1 MSTTTSLS
9 LAELDLFAHGAPW
22 GVFDQLR
29 EHDPVTWTEEDA
41 PNAGFWAVTRYH
53 EIVEVLRDTETFS
66 SEVGAVNLEEL
77 DASQIEIR
85 KSMLER
91 DGSRHRALRKLLQ
104 AEFSPRAL
112 AVYESFLR
120 GVTAN
125 SLDLAIAKGEFDF
138 VDEVAADFPIR
149 VLARLFDVPE
159 EDTDQLI
166 EWGNRM
172 VGNTDPESA
181 DVLATD
187 PESEKYRDLP
197 FRSPAALEVFE
208 YGFRLANERRGGA
221 GTDLVSRLVNGTP
234 IDGIPIDDRDFRNY
248 FLLLVVAGNETT
260 RHTISHTMHHLM
272 NNPEQVEILRKDPS
286 KIEWAVEEF
295 LRFASPVY
303 HFRRTATRDT
313 ELGGQAIKAGDKV
326 VVWFASG
333 NRDPQVFDD
342 PYRFDVERRPN
353 EHMSFGRG
361 GPHMC
366 LGNSLARLEIRI
378 MFEDLLARDVDFVRN
393 GEIDYLRS
401 NFVHGIKRF
410 PVKVVPRSS

>member
-1 MSTTTSLS
+1 MSTATSVT
-9 LAELDLFAHGAPW
+9 LADLDLFAGGAPW
-22 GVFDQLR
+22 SVFDELR
-29 EHDPVTWTEEDA
+29 ANDPVSWNEEET
-41 PNAGFWAVTRYH
+41 PNSGFWGVTRYQD
-53 EIVEVLRDTETFS
+53 IVEVLRDTETYS

-77 DASQIEIR
+77 DQSQIEIR

-91 DGSRHRALRKLLQ
+91 DGTRHRALRKLLQ
-104 AEFSPRAL
+104 PAFTSKAL

-125 SLDLAIAKGEFDF
+125 SLDVALAKDRFDF

-149 VLARLFDVPE
+149 VLARLFGVPE

-166 EWGNRM
+166 AWGNRM

-181 DVLATD
+181 DVLASD

-208 YGFRLANERRGGA
+208 YGFALAKERRGGN
-221 GTDLVSRLVNGTP
+221 GDDLVSKLVNQTP
-234 IDGIPIDDRDFRNY
+234 IDGIPLDDRDFRNY

-260 RHTISHTMHHLM
+260 RHTISHTMNHLIQH
-272 NNPEQVEILRKDPS
+272 PQQVAILREDPS

-295 LRFASPVY
+295 LRMASPVY
-303 HFRRTATRDT
+303 HFRRTATKDT
-313 ELGGQAIKAGDKV
+313 VLGGRSIKAGDKV

-333 NRDPQVFDD
+333 NRDSDVFDD
-342 PYRFDVERRPN
+342 PYRFDVERHPN

-366 LGNSLARLEIRI
+366 LGNSLARLEIRV
-378 MFEDLLARDVDFVRN
+378 MFEDLLTRDVDLEVD
-393 GEIDYLRS
+393 GSIDYLRS

-410 PVKVVPRSS
+410 PVRVAGR

>member
-1 MSTTTSLS
+1 MSTATTVT
-9 LAELDLFAHGAPW
+9 LANLDLFAKGAPW
-22 GVFDQLR
+22 ATFDELR
-29 EHDPVTWTEEDA
+29 ASDPVSWNEEEA
-41 PNAGFWAVTRYH
+41 PNKGFWAVTRYH
-53 EIVEVLRDTETFS
+53 DIVEVLRDTETFS

-77 DASQIEIR
+77 DQSQIEIR

-91 DGSRHRALRKLLQ
+91 DGTRHRALRKLLQ
-104 AEFSPRAL
+104 PAFTPKAL
-112 AVYESFLR
+112 TVYESFLR

-125 SLDLAIAKGEFDF
+125 TLDVALAKERFDF

-149 VLARLFDVPE
+149 VLARLLGVPE
-159 EDTDQLI
+159 DDTNQLI

-181 DVLATD
+181 DVLASD

-197 FRSPAALEVFE
+197 FRSPAALEVFD
-208 YGFRLANERRGGA
+208 YGFALANERRGGS
-221 GTDLVSRLVNGTP
+221 GDDLVSKLVNGTP
-234 IDGIPIDDRDFRNY
+234 IDGVPVDDRDFRNY

-260 RHTISHTMHHLM
+260 RHTISHTMNHLINHPDQM
-272 NNPEQVEILRKDPS
+272 AILREDPS

-303 HFRRTATRDT
+303 HFRRTATKDT
-313 ELGGQAIKAGDKV
+313 ELGGRTIKVGDKV

-333 NRDPQVFDD
+333 NRDFDIFED
-342 PYRFDVERRPN
+342 PYRFDVQRHPN

-366 LGNSLARLEIRI
+366 LGNSLARLEIRV
-378 MFEDLLARDVDFVRN
+378 MFEDLLSRDVEIAHD
-393 GEIDYLRS
+393 GSIDYLRS

-410 PVKVVPRSS
+410 PVKVTRR

>member
-1 MSTTTSLS
+1 MATTTSFT
-9 LAELDLFAHGAPW
+9 LADLDLFANGAPW
-22 GVFDQLR
+22 DVFDDLR
-29 EHDPVTWTEEDA
+29 ANNPVSWNEEES
-41 PNAGFWAVTRYH
+41 PNHGFWAVTRYH
-53 EIVEVLRDTETFS
+53 DIVDVLRDTETFS

-77 DASQIEIR
+77 DQSQIEIR

-104 AEFSPRAL
+104 HQFTPKSL

-120 GVTAN
+120 SVTAN
-125 SLDLAIAKGEFDF
+125 TLDTALAKGQFDF

-149 VLARLFDVPE
+149 VLARLLDVPE

-166 EWGNRM
+166 AWGNRM

-181 DVLATD
+181 DVLASD

-208 YGFRLANERRGGA
+208 YGFDLAKKRRGGN
-221 GTDLVSRLVNGTP
+221 GTDLVSMLVNQTP
-234 IDGIPIDDRDFRNY
+234 IDGIPLDDRDFRNY

-260 RHTISHTMHHLM
+260 RHTITHTMNHLM
-272 NNPEQVEILRKDPS
+272 RNPDQVAILREDPS

-295 LRFASPVY
+295 LRMASPVY
-303 HFRRTATRDT
+303 HFRRTATKDT
-313 ELGGQAIKAGDKV
+313 VINGVDIRSGDKV
-326 VVWFASG
+326 VTFFASG
-333 NRDPQVFDD
+333 NRDYEIFDD
-342 PYRFDVERRPN
+342 PYTFDVERRPN
-353 EHMSFGRG
+353 EHMAFGRG

-366 LGNSLARLEIRI
+366 LGNSLARLEIKI
-378 MFEDLLARDVDFVRN
+378 MYEDLLSRDVELEPA

-410 PVKVVPRSS
+410 PVRVKG

>member
-1 MSTTTSLS
+1 
-9 LAELDLFAHGAPW
+9 
-22 GVFDQLR
+22 
-29 EHDPVTWTEEDA
+29 
-41 PNAGFWAVTRYH
+41 
-53 EIVEVLRDTETFS
+53 
-66 SEVGAVNLEEL
+66 
-77 DASQIEIR
+77 
-85 KSMLER
+85 MLER

-104 AEFSPRAL
+104 HQFTPKAL

-125 SLDLAIAKGEFDF
+125 TLDTALAKNEFDF

-149 VLARLFDVPE
+149 VLARLLDVPE

-166 EWGNRM
+166 AWGNRM

-181 DVLATD
+181 DVLASD

-208 YGFRLANERRGGA
+208 YGFNLANQRRGGN
-221 GTDLVSRLVNGTP
+221 GTDLVSMLVNQTP
-234 IDGIPIDDRDFRNY
+234 IDGIPVDDRDFRNY

-260 RHTISHTMHHLM
+260 RHTISHTMNHLM
-272 NNPEQVEILRKDPS
+272 RNPDQVAILREDPS

-295 LRFASPVY
+295 LRMASPVY
-303 HFRRTATRDT
+303 HFRRTATKDTVLNGRD
-313 ELGGQAIKAGDKV
+313 IKAGDKV
-326 VVWFASG
+326 VTFFASG
-333 NRDPQVFDD
+333 NRDYEIFDD
-342 PYRFDVERRPN
+342 PYTFDVQRRPN
-353 EHMSFGRG
+353 EHMAFGRG

-366 LGNSLARLEIRI
+366 LGNSLARMEIKI
-378 MFEDLLARDVDFVRN
+378 MFEDLLSRDVELEPA

-410 PVKVVPRSS
+410 PVRVKK

>member
-1 MSTTTSLS
+1 MATTTSVT
-9 LAELDLFAHGAPW
+9 LADLDLFAEGAPW
-22 GVFDQLR
+22 ATFDELR
-29 EHDPVTWTEEDA
+29 ANDPVSWNEEDS
-41 PNAGFWAVTRYH
+41 PNKGFWGVTRYQD
-53 EIVEVLRDTETFS
+53 IVEVLRDTETYS

-77 DASQIEIR
+77 DQSQIEIR

-91 DGSRHRALRKLLQ
+91 DGTRHRALRKLLQ
-104 AEFSPRAL
+104 PAFTPKSL

-125 SLDLAIAKGEFDF
+125 SLDLALAKDQFDF

-149 VLARLFDVPE
+149 VLARLLGVPE

-181 DVLATD
+181 DVLASD
-187 PESEKYRDLP
+187 PDSEKYRDLP

-208 YGFRLANERRGGA
+208 YGFALANARRGGD
-221 GTDLVSRLVNGTP
+221 GDDLVSQLVNGTP
-234 IDGIPIDDRDFRNY
+234 IDGVPLDDRDFRNY

-260 RHTISHTMHHLM
+260 RHTISHTMNHLINHPDQM
-272 NNPEQVEILRKDPS
+272 ELLRQDPD

-295 LRFASPVY
+295 LRYASPVY
-303 HFRRTATRDT
+303 HFRRTATKDT
-313 ELGGQAIKAGDKV
+313 ELGGRRIKAGDKV

-333 NRDPQVFDD
+333 NRDFDVFED

-366 LGNSLARLEIRI
+366 LGNSLARLEIRV
-378 MFEDLLARDVDFVRN
+378 MFEDLLSRDVELQHN
-393 GEIDYLRS
+393 GSIDYLRS
-401 NFVHGIKRF
+401 NFIHGIKRF
-410 PVKVVPRSS
+410 PVKVTSR

>member
-1 MSTTTSLS
+1 MATATTVT
-9 LAELDLFAHGAPW
+9 LADLDLFGNGAPW
-22 GVFDQLR
+22 AVFDQLR
-29 EHDPVTWTEEDA
+29 AEDPISWNEEEQ
-41 PNAGFWAVTRYH
+41 PNKGFWGVTRYQD
-53 EIVEVLRDTETFS
+53 IVEVLRDTDTFS
-66 SEVGAVNLEEL
+66 SEIGAVNLEEL
-77 DASQIEIR
+77 DQSQIEIR

-91 DGSRHRALRKLLQ
+91 DGTRHRALRKLLQ
-104 AEFSPRAL
+104 PSFTPKAL

-120 GVTAN
+120 GITSN
-125 SLDLAIAKGEFDF
+125 TLDVALAKDRFDF

-149 VLARLFDVPE
+149 VLARLLDVPE

-181 DVLATD
+181 DVLASD
-187 PESEKYRDLP
+187 PDSEKYRDLP

-208 YGFRLANERRGGA
+208 YGFALANARRGGN
-221 GTDLVSRLVNGTP
+221 GNDLVSTLINQTP
-234 IDGIPIDDRDFRNY
+234 IDGIALDDRDFRNY

-260 RHTISHTMHHLM
+260 RHTISHTMNHLINHPEQM
-272 NNPEQVEILRKDPS
+272 ELLRRNPE

-303 HFRRTATRDT
+303 HFRRTATKDT
-313 ELGGQAIKAGDKV
+313 ELGGRNIKAGDKV

-333 NRDPQVFDD
+333 NRDSEIFED
-342 PYRFDVERRPN
+342 PYRFDVERHPN

-366 LGNSLARLEIRI
+366 LGNSLARLEIKV
-378 MFEDLLARDVDFVRN
+378 MFEDLLSRDVHIEHD
-393 GEIDYLRS
+393 GSIDYLRS

-410 PVKVVPRSS
+410 PVTVTQR

>member
-1 MSTTTSLS
+1 MTTATQVT
-9 LAELDLFAHGAPW
+9 LADLDLFANGAPW
-22 GVFDQLR
+22 ETFDYLR
-29 EHDPVTWTEEDA
+29 ANDPVSWNEEEA
-41 PNAGFWAVTRYH
+41 PNSGFWAVTRYQD
-53 EIVEVLRDTETFS
+53 IVEVLRDTDTYS
-66 SEVGAVNLEEL
+66 SEIGAVNLEEL
-77 DASQIEIR
+77 DQSQIEIR

-91 DGSRHRALRKLLQ
+91 DGARHRALRKLLQ
-104 AEFSPRAL
+104 PAFTPKAL

-125 SLDLAIAKGEFDF
+125 TLDVALAKDQFDF
-138 VDEVAADFPIR
+138 VDEIAADFPIR
-149 VLARLFDVPE
+149 VLARLLGVPE

-181 DVLATD
+181 DVLASD

-208 YGFRLANERRGGA
+208 YGFALANARRGGN
-221 GTDLVSRLVNGTP
+221 GDDLVSKLVNGVP
-234 IDGIPIDDRDFRNY
+234 IDGIPVDDRDFRNY

-260 RHTISHTMHHLM
+260 RHTISHTMNHLI
-272 NNPEQVEILRKDPS
+272 NNPDQVALLREDPT

-303 HFRRTATRDT
+303 HFRRTATKDT
-313 ELGGQAIKAGDKV
+313 ELGGRTIKAGDKV

-333 NRDPQVFDD
+333 NRDPEIFED

-366 LGNSLARLEIRI
+366 LGNSLARLEIRV
-378 MFEDLLARDVDFVRN
+378 MFEDLLSRDVEIRSN
-393 GEIDYLRS
+393 GPIDYLRS

-410 PVKVVPRSS
+410 PVAVSKR

>member
-1 MSTTTSLS
+1 MSTATSVT
-9 LAELDLFAHGAPW
+9 LADLDLFAHGAPW
-22 GVFDQLR
+22 SVFDELR
-29 EHDPVTWTEEDA
+29 ANDPVSWNEEAA
-41 PNAGFWAVTRYH
+41 PNKGFWGVTRYQD
-53 EIVEVLRDTETFS
+53 IVEVLRDTETYS

-77 DASQIEIR
+77 DQSQIEIR

-91 DGSRHRALRKLLQ
+91 DGTRHRALRKLLQ
-104 AEFSPRAL
+104 PAFTPKAL

-125 SLDLAIAKGEFDF
+125 SLDVALAKDRFDF

-149 VLARLFDVPE
+149 VLARLFGVPE

-166 EWGNRM
+166 AWGNRM

-181 DVLATD
+181 DVLASD

-208 YGFRLANERRGGA
+208 YGFALAKERRGGN
-221 GTDLVSRLVNGTP
+221 GDDLVSKLVNQTP
-234 IDGIPIDDRDFRNY
+234 IDGIPLDDRDFRNY

-260 RHTISHTMHHLM
+260 RHTISHTMHHLIEH
-272 NNPEQVEILRKDPS
+272 PDQVAILRADPS

-295 LRFASPVY
+295 LRMASPVY
-303 HFRRTATRDT
+303 HFRRTATKDT
-313 ELGGQAIKAGDKV
+313 VLGGRSIKAGDKV

-333 NRDPQVFDD
+333 NRDSDVFAD
-342 PYRFDVERRPN
+342 PYRFDVERHPN

-366 LGNSLARLEIRI
+366 LGNSLARLEIRV
-378 MFEDLLARDVDFVRN
+378 MFEDLLTRDVDLEAD
-393 GEIDYLRS
+393 GSIDYLRS

-410 PVKVVPRSS
+410 PVRVAGR

>member
-1 MSTTTSLS
+1 MTTATAVT
-9 LAELDLFAHGAPW
+9 LADLDLFAGGAPW
-22 GVFDQLR
+22 PIFDELR
-29 EHDPVTWTEEDA
+29 KSDPVSWNDEES
-41 PNAGFWAVTRYH
+41 PNKGFWAVARYQD
-53 EIVEVLRDTETFS
+53 IVEVLRDTETYS

-77 DASQIEIR
+77 DQSQIEIR

-91 DGSRHRALRKLLQ
+91 DGMRHRALRKLLQ
-104 AEFSPRAL
+104 PAFTPKAL
-112 AVYESFLR
+112 TVYESFLR

-125 SLDLAIAKGEFDF
+125 SLDAALAKDQFDF

-149 VLARLFDVPE
+149 VLARLLGVPE

-181 DVLATD
+181 DVLASD
-187 PESEKYRDLP
+187 PDSEKYRDLP

-208 YGFRLANERRGGA
+208 YGFALANERRGG
-221 GTDLVSRLVNGTP
+221 GGDDLVSQLVNGTP
-234 IDGIPIDDRDFRNY
+234 IDGVALDDRDFRNY

-260 RHTISHTMHHLM
+260 RHTISHTMNHLI
-272 NNPEQVEILRKDPS
+272 NHPDQLEILRRNPE

-295 LRFASPVY
+295 LRYASPVY

-313 ELGGQAIKAGDKV
+313 ELGGRRIKAGNKV

-333 NRDPQVFDD
+333 NRDSDVFVD
-342 PYRFDVERRPN
+342 PYRFNVERHPN
-353 EHMSFGRG
+353 EHMAFGRG

-378 MFEDLLARDVDFVRN
+378 MFEDLLSRDVELQHN
-393 GEIDYLRS
+393 GSIDYLRS
-401 NFVHGIKRF
+401 NFIHGIKRF
-410 PVKVVPRSS
+410 PVKVTQR